1 MGKIDRGYDPTDVK
15 SIVEYSQK
23 LVGKTL
29 RQVCGAPELADPHRR
44 RGSFGNAVEEYF
56 FKYDINSD
64 SSADFAEAGLEVKA
78 TPVKKVKRRGR
89 EELIAKERLVLG
101 MIDYN
106 SVVDEDFEHSHVMEK
121 CRDLLLISYLYEP
134 DKNPVDYVVEAAA
147 EWGIPEE
154 DLPQIKS
161 DWLIVVDKV
170 RSGHAESISG
180 SDTMYLE
187 ACTKAKD
194 SSVRTS
200 QPFSDVPAKPR
211 AWALKASYMTAVQ
224 RKLIDQ
230 MQELPRNEDEKGL
243 DLLALVTKRFMP
255 YFGMTKDELKEKFC
269 LTESK
274 NVYARITASI
284 LGVKTDNPVE
294 EFEKAGIK
302 TKTIRLKRN
311 GRPKEAISF
320 PAFDYFKLA
329 ERPFEDSD
337 FLTYLQQKYL
347 FVVYKED
354 EKTDDLYWLS
364 TVFFWQMP
372 EDDLEE
378 AKRCYE
384 RMQENVREGRADVS
398 VKSTEN
404 RCCHVR
410 PHGRDGNDVRPQP
423 YGDPVVK
430 KCFWLNQGY
439 LSDEIGRALS

>member
-15 SIVEYSQK
+15 SIVEYSQR

-64 SSADFAEAGLEVKA
+64 PRADFAEAGLEVKA

-101 MIDYN
+101 MIDYG
-106 SVVDEDFEHSHVMEK
+106 SVVNEEFEHSHVMEK

-134 DKNPVDYVVEAAA
+134 DKNPVDYIVEAAA

-154 DLPQIKS
+154 DMPQIKS
-161 DWLIVVDKV
+161 DWLNVVGKV
-170 RSGHAESISG
+170 RSGHAEDISG

-194 SSVRTS
+194 GTARTS

-211 AWALKASYMTAVQ
+211 AWALKASYMTTVQ

-230 MQELPRNEDEKGL
+230 MQELPRGEDEKSL
-243 DLLALVTKRFMP
+243 DLLELVTKRFTP
-255 YFGMTKDELKEKFC
+255 YFGMAKDDLKREFG
-269 LTESK
+269 LSESK
-274 NVYARITASI
+274 NVYARITSAV
-284 LGVKTDNPVE
+284 LGVKTDNPIE

-320 PAFDYFKLA
+320 PAFSYFNLA

-354 EKTDDLYWLS
+354 EKTDGLYRLS
-364 TVFFWQMP
+364 AVFFWQMP

-378 AKRCYE
+378 ARRCYVQM
-384 RMQENVREGRADVS
+384 RDNVLAGRADVS
-398 VKSTEN
+398 VRSTEN

-410 PHGRDGNDVRPQP
+410 PHGRDGNDVWPQP
-423 YGDPVVK
+423 YGEPVVK

-439 LSDEIGRALS
+439 LTEEIKKALP